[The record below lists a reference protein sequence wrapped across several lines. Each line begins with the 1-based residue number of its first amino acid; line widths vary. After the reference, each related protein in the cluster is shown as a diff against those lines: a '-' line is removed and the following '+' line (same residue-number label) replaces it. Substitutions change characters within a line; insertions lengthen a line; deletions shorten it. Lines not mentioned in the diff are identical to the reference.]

1 MTQTGIFL
9 SKESSNKKLQ
19 DSVSM
24 TFLKRQN
31 YSDREQISGCQVL
44 RLRPECDYNE
54 VAEQSFW
61 GVMGCSTF

>member
-31 YSDREQISGCQVL
+31 YSDREQ
-44 RLRPECDYNE
+44 NM
-54 VAEQSFW
+54 
-61 GVMGCSTF
+61 GV